1 MKTFAAIATASAVA
15 AVAVTATVVAPAPA
29 QADNFFFTV
38 ACLHNQTKYNI
49 KYQDSQNGGAFT
61 PSFLAPGQ
69 TMVYSLKYK
78 RANDR
83 SPLRV
88 IVSFDADGG
97 AGRFNRR
104 IRLAGYAATG
114 QSCREGKQ
122 YAFRPEPRD
131 ARMIRIQEID

>member
-1 MKTFAAIATASAVA
+1 MKTFAAIAAATAVA
-15 AVAVTATVVAPAPA
+15 AVSVTAMAPAPA

-49 KYQDSQNGGAFT
+49 RFNDSQNGNAFT

-69 TMVYSLKYK
+69 TMIYSLKYK
-78 RANDR
+78 HANDR

-88 IVSFDADGG
+88 VVSYDADGSKG
-97 AGRFNRR
+97 SFNRR
-104 IRLAGYAATG
+104 IRLVGYASTG
-114 QSCREGKQ
+114 TTCREGKQ

-131 ARMIRIQEID
+131 PRMVMIQEID